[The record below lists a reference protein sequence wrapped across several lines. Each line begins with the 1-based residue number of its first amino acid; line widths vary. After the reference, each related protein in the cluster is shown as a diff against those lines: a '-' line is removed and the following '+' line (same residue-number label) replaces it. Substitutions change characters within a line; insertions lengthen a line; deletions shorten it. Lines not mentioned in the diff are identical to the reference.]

1 MNALSLSTRSP
12 STQPS
17 RPIDK
22 SIMQATWMIQLGWTN
37 YLESLG
43 TGMLVET
50 LMQLATLL
58 LYSSMNIPVCP
69 SDVEYLKL
77 GLHALNQESGLCFI
91 NSNSFLNLHH
101 ASLHP
106 AVVAGSAKSKFCDI
120 CINTMQMYHWPL
132 VMTLT
137 FMTCFLQRKADGA
150 TQGFELFKIEGHLS
164 QIEAA
169 VFVALLCPPHLKDAV
184 ITCPTDQALL
194 LLALAEPSCFTPVIS
209 VMFHCCSL
217 QYTFHCIMI
226 HIAQLKSTGLS
237 EYRPWVDHD
246 ELVENED
253 VEREDVN
260 IDDIDEK
267 DPISDSSDSGYKETN
282 SELQLGPHASK
293 GADISEFSD
302 QLTKFLEKMGSW
314 VSTVVI
320 KASNTQYQCDK
331 VLKLSD
337 LHDDP
342 LSVNLQRWRSITI
355 KLITLA
361 LSDAVSSMIPEACQE
376 MVQAFNFCNIIN
388 NFMPHPVYQ
397 QKANTIRLSMLINL
411 IVTTLLTPST
421 SNCFLVDSNGQ
432 IIDHH
437 HLIWLKREQNL
448 LGIVVAIFVLTSSP
462 CFHSFQFSKLQYCGT
477 SECDQNLYFFSLTFI
492 RLANPPAKQI
502 NAKIVPTTLLFPP
515 QPQQASVSTSL
526 S

>member
-1 MNALSLSTRSP
+1 
-12 STQPS
+12 
-17 RPIDK
+17 
-22 SIMQATWMIQLGWTN
+22 MQATWMIQLGWTN

-58 LYSSMNIPVCP
+58 LYSSMNIP
-69 SDVEYLKL
+69 LL
-77 GLHALNQESGLCFI
+77 QGESGLWLLSDEYTP
-91 NSNSFLNLHH
+91 NSISEV
-101 ASLHP
+101 P
-106 AVVAGSAKSKFCDI
+106 R
-120 CINTMQMYHWPL
+120 MYHWPL

-194 LLALAEPSCFTPVIS
+194 L
-209 VMFHCCSL
+209 L

-331 VLKLSD
+331 VAMF
-337 LHDDP
+337 
-342 LSVNLQRWRSITI
+342 I
-355 KLITLA
+355 
-361 LSDAVSSMIPEACQE
+361 
-376 MVQAFNFCNIIN
+376 
-388 NFMPHPVYQ
+388 
-397 QKANTIRLSMLINL
+397 
-411 IVTTLLTPST
+411 LTPWT
-421 SNCFLVDSNGQ
+421 KQ
-432 IIDHH
+432 KYH
-437 HLIWLKREQNL
+437 
-448 LGIVVAIFVLTSSP
+448 SSS
-462 CFHSFQFSKLQYCGT
+462 SFSILHN
-477 SECDQNLYFFSLTFI
+477 S
-492 RLANPPAKQI
+492 
-502 NAKIVPTTLLFPP
+502 
-515 QPQQASVSTSL
+515 
-526 S
+526 